1 MIYYSISNKNIRA
14 DFRQATIEGQASD
27 GGLFFP
33 AAIPQL
39 KDGWQQRFKNG
50 SAAEM
55 ALEIMQPYIGETL
68 AEEALLAVC
77 ERTMSFPIPLKKL
90 DEKLSV
96 LELFH
101 GPTAAF
107 KDVGA
112 RFMSGCLSHF
122 AKDFEKELTILVAT
136 SGDTGGAV
144 ADGFFGV
151 EGVKVVILYPSG
163 KVSPLQEAQLTGY
176 GGNVQ
181 ALEVDGSFDDCQRMV
196 KAAFADPTI
205 RAARFLT
212 SANSINVARWLPQQ
226 LYYFSAYLQSGVES
240 VWSVPSGNFGNLCAG
255 MLARQS
261 GMPVKKFIAACN
273 ANDTIPR
280 FLQSGVYEPHAPV
293 ATISNAMDVAQPSN
307 FIRILELFNG
317 DADAVRQLLQAVRI
331 SDEETSA
338 TMREIYDRY
347 NYLPD
352 PHTAVGIAALKR
364 RSDQEGGIV
373 LSTAH
378 PSKFNDV
385 VAAVTGRPAPLPP
398 GLEGLLSRPKNSIA
412 IPAREEALRS
422 FLLDGKS

>member
-1 MIYYSISNKNIRA
+1 MIYHSISNKTIRA

-33 AAIPQL
+33 TAIPQL
-39 KDGWQQRFKNG
+39 KDGWQQRFKSIN
-50 SAAEM
+50 AAEM
-55 ALEIMQPYIGETL
+55 AFEIMQPYTGETL
-68 AEEALLAVC
+68 SQEALLAVC
-77 ERTMSFPIPLKKL
+77 ERTISFPIPLRKL
-90 DEKLSV
+90 DEQLSV

-122 AKDFEKELTILVAT
+122 AKDFKKELTILVAT

-151 EGVKVVILYPSG
+151 EGVMVVILYPSG

-181 ALEVDGSFDDCQRMV
+181 ALEVAGSFDDCQRMV
-196 KAAFADPTI
+196 KAAFDDRTI

-226 LYYFSAYLQSGVES
+226 LYYFIGYLQSRVET

-261 GMPVKKFIAACN
+261 GLPVKKFIAACN

-280 FLQSGVYEPHAPV
+280 FLQSGFYEPHAPV

-307 FIRILELFNG
+307 FIRIMELFNG
-317 DADAVRQLLQAVRI
+317 DADAVRQLLEAVSV
-331 SDEETSA
+331 SDEETSI
-338 TMREIYDRY
+338 TMREINERY

-352 PHTAVGIAALKR
+352 PHTAVAIAALQKV
-364 RSDQEGGIV
+364 SGESGGIV

-385 VAAVTGRPAPLPP
+385 IAAVTGQPADLPP
-398 GLEGLLSRPKNSIA
+398 GLEGLLSCPKNSIA

-422 FLLDGKS
+422 FLLDEKS